1 MDLRYGAGL
10 MGFSL
15 NSKFGISHKKWFLAA
30 TCFLA
35 TLLVVAELDRSMHT
49 YFAKRWIKRREW

>member
-1 MDLRYGAGL
+1 

-15 NSKFGISHKKWFLAA
+15 NSKFGISHKKWFRV
-30 TCFLA
+30 LA
-35 TLLVVAELDRSMHT
+35 TLLVLAELDRLMHT